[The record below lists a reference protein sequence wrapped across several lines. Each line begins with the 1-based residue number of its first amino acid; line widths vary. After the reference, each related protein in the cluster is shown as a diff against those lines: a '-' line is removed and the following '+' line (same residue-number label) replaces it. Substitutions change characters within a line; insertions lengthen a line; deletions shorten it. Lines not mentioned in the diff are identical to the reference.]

1 MNTRQLNTVWAIL
14 LVATLATWTI
24 GEVGEHL
31 GIAGPP
37 AMLTLLAISFV
48 KGRLVVKLTEE
59 RARQMCDAGIAVP
72 FDPGHGRK
80 MKQWVSLPVDAGVDW
95 IELSREAMQISAA
108 DQR

>member
-48 KGRLVVKLTEE
+48 KGRLVVLDFMGLRGVKFFWRSLVIGWLLLVS
-59 RARQMCDAGIAVP
+59 ALIAI
-72 FDPGHGRK
+72 
-80 MKQWVSLPVDAGVDW
+80 AYW
-95 IELSREAMQISAA
+95 IALK
-108 DQR
+108 

>member
-14 LVATLATWTI
+14 LLATLATWTI

-48 KGRLVVKLTEE
+48 KGASSCSTSW
-59 RARQMCDAGIAVP
+59 ACAGSNSS
-72 FDPGHGRK
+72 G
-80 MKQWVSLPVDAGVDW
+80 
-95 IELSREAMQISAA
+95 AA
-108 DQR
+108 S

>member
-37 AMLTLLAISFV
+37 AMLTLLAVSFV
-48 KGRLVVKLTEE
+48 KGRLVVLDFMGLRGVKFFWRGLVIGWLLLVS
-59 RARQMCDAGIAVP
+59 ALIAI
-72 FDPGHGRK
+72 
-80 MKQWVSLPVDAGVDW
+80 AYW
-95 IELSREAMQISAA
+95 IALK
-108 DQR
+108 